1 MKCITFLDKIYHLYM
16 FTVCAH
22 IHPYPSAYIVMV
34 VVTERARGFL
44 APLALAARDDRWGT
58 QRNKRETGKE
68 RRMVA
73 DQSRLSD

>member
-1 MKCITFLDKIYHLYM
+1 MKCITFLDKVYHLYM

-22 IHPYPSAYIVMV
+22 IHSYPSAYIVMV
-34 VVTERARGFL
+34 VVTERTRGFL
-44 APLALAARDDRWGT
+44 ALLALAARDDRWGT
-58 QRNKRETGKE
+58 QRKRETGKE